1 MRYNSDFARQYK
13 TIECDDSQVKSTEHL
28 YSALLCPLL
37 SNRQHLSCGDCLEG
51 KRGDLFDQLC
61 AVVHHN
67 CAHHMHTYI
76 MSSSYTVDWI
86 GL

>member
-1 MRYNSDFARQYK
+1 MS
-13 TIECDDSQVKSTEHL
+13 CPVSTWM
-28 YSALLCPLL
+28 
-37 SNRQHLSCGDCLEG
+37 GDCTILIFNYLPWPIQPSAFSGMEVVYVMKLYVLAPSRCG
-51 KRGDLFDQLC
+51 GPGVLFEQLC